1 MGKAAAL
8 VPEIYDLLGLEG
20 SIIRQPCENRWT
32 DRHPG
37 TDSLTWIFSPLLTNG
52 IHMPG
57 EIFISAGFQATG
69 CDAVVAKKPPIPL
82 PLSQGAEI

>member
-1 MGKAAAL
+1 MGKAATLAA
-8 VPEIYDLLGLEG
+8 EIYDPLGLEG

-37 TDSLTWIFSPLLTNG
+37 VHRLTWIFSLPLANG

-57 EIFISAGFQATG
+57 EIFISAASQLARSAAPAPLTAQAS
-69 CDAVVAKKPPIPL
+69 A
-82 PLSQGAEI
+82 QGARA